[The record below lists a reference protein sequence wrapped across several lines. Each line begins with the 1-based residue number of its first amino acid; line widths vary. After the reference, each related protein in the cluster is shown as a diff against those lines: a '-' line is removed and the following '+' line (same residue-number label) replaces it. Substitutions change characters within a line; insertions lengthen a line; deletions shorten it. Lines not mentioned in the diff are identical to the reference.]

1 MISLFEIGVNI
12 LEMFIVLMFLTLY
25 FGSKYKRIKAV
36 AGFIL
41 SLIVTV
47 AIITYLN
54 TLYIYEAF
62 LGLIFAALYF
72 TYCVLLL
79 KGDIGVKLFMSG
91 FINCIV
97 YSLALFSILCA
108 SLLPAGDINSIFG
121 FTSTRL
127 YLIALGK
134 TLLIIICLIL
144 LKFRVNYVAKKSN
157 MLLFIIM
164 PVITEISTVGIMQIY
179 LKHNE
184 LNTEL
189 FLVAIGI
196 MLTNFLIYY
205 LFIKTNRDLEKAS
218 QLALLRQKVE
228 IDKKN
233 AQDIENLY
241 IKTCGIHHDLVTHFS
256 AISKLL
262 EESSEK
268 AQEYINTIMNNQ
280 LSFVKTLIKTEND
293 CFDAIANTKIAL
305 CEKYN
310 IRCIIRVMKNSLDTL
325 RDDEIAVLFGNLFD
339 NAIEASKN
347 SQRKSIKLDVQQQDR
362 YLSVFMKNSIDK
374 SVLGENKN
382 LNTTKSDKK
391 NHGFGI
397 KNIKR
402 VVDRYNGIIQYYEK
416 DNYFICDI
424 LIPKQPQPKK
434 ILQKK

>member
-1 MISLFEIGVNI
+1 MISLFEIGVNV

-62 LGLIFAALYF
+62 LGLIFAAMYF
-72 TYCVLLL
+72 IYCVLFL
-79 KGDIGVKLFMSG
+79 KGDTDVKLFMSG

-108 SLLPAGDINSIFG
+108 SLLPDGNINSIFG
-121 FTSTRL
+121 FTPTRF
-127 YLIALGK
+127 YLIALSK
-134 TLLIIICLIL
+134 TLLIIICIIL
-144 LKFRVNYVAKKSN
+144 VKFRFNYIAKKSN

-205 LFIKTNRDLEKAS
+205 LFIKINRDLEKAS

-241 IKTCGIHHDLVTHFS
+241 IKTCGIHHDLVIHFS
-256 AISKLL
+256 TLSKLL
-262 EESSEK
+262 EQSKEK
-268 AQEYINTIMNNQ
+268 ALEYINNVINNQ
-280 LSFVKTLIKTEND
+280 LETIKTLIKTGND

-305 CEKYN
+305 CEKHG
-310 IRCIIRVMKNSLDTL
+310 IRCVVRVMENSLESL
-325 RDDEIAVLFGNLFD
+325 NDDEIVVLFGNLFD
-339 NAIEASKN
+339 NAIEASKD
-347 SQRKSIKLDVQQQDR
+347 SKRKTIKLDVQIQDGF
-362 YLSVFMKNSIDK
+362 LSVFIKNSIDK
-374 SVLGENKN
+374 SVLDKNKN
-382 LNTTKSDKK
+382 LQTTKISKK
-391 NHGFGI
+391 YHGFGI

-402 VVDRYNGIIQYYEK
+402 IIQKYDGIIRYYEK

-424 LIPKQPQPKK
+424 LIPR
-434 ILQKK
+434 